1 MINDHSIA
9 RPANRRGGY
18 EPVDLADGEEDDC
31 TALPKTK
38 MRFEQRAFQRLERRR
53 LGEVLL
59 KAWNGK
65 YEDANEVSKDVAAVA
80 QELEGVVVDGDEVTL
95 DGVVWSDCFT
105 MVPSESDNGQKE
117 LRFVIFGGEN
127 GTRNT

>member
-80 QELEGVVVDGDEVTL
+80 QELEGVVVDSVEVTL

-105 MVPSESDNGQKE
+105 IVPNESDKRRKE